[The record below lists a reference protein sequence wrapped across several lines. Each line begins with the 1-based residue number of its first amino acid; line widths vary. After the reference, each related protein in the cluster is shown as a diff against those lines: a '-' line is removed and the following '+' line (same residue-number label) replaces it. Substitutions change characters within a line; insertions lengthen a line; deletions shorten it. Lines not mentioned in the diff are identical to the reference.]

1 LSVTAA
7 DIDGQ
12 SSTSP
17 RPDSPTSSASEADVD
32 WNFARRE
39 AALARNGMDPTLES
53 LPDEEINKLYDRITK
68 VKTQRG
74 HKSRPESSLS
84 HTEDVWSD
92 FGRPFGPDAFT
103 DDTSLD
109 PGQGSPELNESVREM
124 QGLLEQQRIE
134 FESRLSTISE
144 SSENE
149 DLKLEKEYMEAQ
161 LRAVHSQ
168 MKRLIEIH
176 ARGNRDELEAAEPV
190 LYSARQLRLIRRV
203 LNKWRSHRAF
213 SMAETILSSA
223 SLLKEAN
230 VAR

>member
-1 LSVTAA
+1 M
-7 DIDGQ
+7 
-12 SSTSP
+12 
-17 RPDSPTSSASEADVD
+17 D

-39 AALARNGMDPTLES
+39 AVLARNGMDPTLES

-68 VKTQRG
+68 VKTQRD
-74 HKSRPESSLS
+74 HNQKSRPESSLS

-92 FGRPFGPDAFT
+92 FGRPFGPDTFT

-109 PGQGSPELNESVREM
+109 PSQGSPELNEQVREM
-124 QGLLEQQRIE
+124 QNLLEQQRNE

-144 SSENE
+144 SSETE

-161 LRAVHSQ
+161 LRAVQVQ

-176 ARGNRDELEAAEPV
+176 ARGAQEDVEKMEPV

-203 LNKWRSHRAF
+203 LNKWRSHRTF
-213 SMAETILSSA
+213 SMAETILSQA
-223 SLLKEAN
+223 ALLKEAN
-230 VAR
+230 VARYVLA

>member
-1 LSVTAA
+1 
-7 DIDGQ
+7 
-12 SSTSP
+12 
-17 RPDSPTSSASEADVD
+17 
-32 WNFARRE
+32 
-39 AALARNGMDPTLES
+39 MDPTLES

-68 VKTQRG
+68 VKTQRDHI

-92 FGRPFGPDAFT
+92 FGRPFGHDAFT

-109 PGQGSPELNESVREM
+109 PSQGSPELNESVREM
-124 QGLLEQQRIE
+124 QGLLEAQRNE

-144 SSENE
+144 SSETE

-161 LRAVHSQ
+161 LRAVQTH

-176 ARGNRDELEAAEPV
+176 SRGVHENLAVEEPV
-190 LYSARQLRLIRRV
+190 LYSARQLRLIRRA
-203 LNKWRSHRAF
+203 LNKWRSHRTF
-213 SMAETILSSA
+213 SMAETILSHA